1 MRIFV
6 DASAYL
12 SVLNKKD
19 FNHKKALKISQE
31 LFIGGG
37 EFVTSNIVI
46 YEVYTVVSLRID
58 KKLAFEFREALE
70 NSQTAIIYLNKEVE
84 NKAWEIFQKQTSKNV
99 SFFDCTSFAVIEE
112 LGVKSVFSFDGDFKN
127 YARKTGINFN
137 SLPL

>member
-1 MRIFV
+1 MRVFI

-19 FNHKKALKISQE
+19 SNHKKALKISQE
-31 LFIGGG
+31 LFESGG

-46 YEVYTVVSLRID
+46 YEVCTVLSLRID

-70 NSQTAIIYLNKEVE
+70 NSQTAIIYLNKEIE

-99 SFFDCTSFAVIEE
+99 SFFDCTSFAVIEN
-112 LGVKSVFSFDGDFKN
+112 LGIKSVFSFDGDFRK
-127 YARKTGINFN
+127 YARDLEFTLI
-137 SLPL
+137 